1 MPHEPGKIRN
11 VAVVGHRGTGKTSL
25 VEAMLF
31 QAGAI
36 NRLGAV
42 EAGTTVS
49 DWDDDEH
56 KRQMSLAASL
66 THLEWHERKINLI
79 DTPGDSGFQ
88 ADTIAALQVV
98 EGALV
103 VVSGVMGVEVNTSR
117 VWERAEKLELSRVV
131 FVNML
136 DRERA
141 DFFRSLTA
149 LRDQLSDRC
158 VAIQLP
164 IGDEHELRGV
174 VDLLHNCAYMD
185 PSGAREGDPVPI
197 PDDMAELAARYREKL
212 LDAVVETDEALMERY
227 LGGEEL
233 DPHDVA
239 AALKTAVT
247 SDELYPVACG
257 IATRN
262 LGTHAL
268 LDLLVEGVP
277 SPARKPAPMDTAGA
291 TVAFVFKTV
300 ADPFAGRISCFR
312 VYGGTVSGDTMLV
325 NLRDK
330 AKERIGGLM
339 MLQGKDHEKAAA
351 FNAGDIGVVAK
362 LKDVQTGDLLA
373 DSERDLEPPPLAF
386 TEPVMSFAV
395 TPKTK
400 GDEDKVAQAL
410 RRLHEEDPTLQIRRD
425 PQTGEQLLSG
435 MSQVHVEVA
444 VGRLKSRFGV
454 EVELHPP
461 RVPYVETIKAEARAQ
476 GRYKKQTGGR
486 GQFGDCVIVIE
497 PLEGHVGY
505 EFVDQI
511 VGGVIPHGF
520 RPAVD
525 KGVQETM
532 AHGVLAGA
540 PVQGVRVRLV
550 DGSYHTVD
558 SSEMAFKVAGSMAFK
573 SAYEKAQPTLLEP
586 IMQLEATVPDEAVGA
601 VNGDLNSRRG
611 RLLGMEPTGGM
622 TTIKAEVPMAEVLAY
637 SQSLTSMT
645 GGRGDYH
652 MHFLRYEEVP
662 SHIAQKLIESAKK
675 DGRGRPGLTRRFRPR
690 AGISRSGRHV
700 ARAERA
706 TLHGCASRGSAPSG
720 TAASASGR
728 CFLASGRSAS
738 RPTAASA
745 TSTSVRSAARPLST
759 TAGSRRAHPSVR

>member
-1 MPHEPGKIRN
+1 MSQEPGKIRN

-36 NRLGAV
+36 NRLGTV
-42 EAGTTVS
+42 EAGTTTT
-49 DWDDDEH
+49 DWDEDEQ
-56 KRQMSLAASL
+56 KRQMSLASSL
-66 THLEWHERKINLI
+66 AHLEWQGRKINLI

-88 ADTIAALQVV
+88 ADVISSLRVV
-98 EGALV
+98 EGTLV
-103 VVSGVMGVEVNTSR
+103 VASGVMGVEVNTSR
-117 VWERAEKLELSRVV
+117 VWARSEALELSRVV

-141 DFFRSLTA
+141 DFFRTLTA
-149 LRDQLSDRC
+149 LSEQLSDRC

-164 IGDEHELRGV
+164 IGREHELTGV

-185 PSGAREGDPVPI
+185 PGGAREGDPVPV
-197 PDDMAELAARYREKL
+197 PADMESTVAEYREKL
-212 LDAVVETDEALMERY
+212 LDAVVETDDALMESY

-233 DPHDVA
+233 DPAAVA

-247 SDELYPVACG
+247 NDQLYPVGCG
-257 IATRN
+257 VATKN

-268 LDLLVEGVP
+268 LDLLVEGIP
-277 SPARKPAPMDTAGA
+277 SPARKGTGLETGGA
-291 TVAFVFKTV
+291 TAAFVFKTV
-300 ADPFAGRISCFR
+300 ADPFAGRISAFR
-312 VYGGTVSGDTMLV
+312 VYGGTVAADSTLV

-330 AKERIGGLM
+330 AKERLGGLM
-339 MLQGKDHEKAAA
+339 TLQGKEHEKADA
-351 FNAGDIGVVAK
+351 FVDGDIGAVAK

-373 DSERDLEPPPLAF
+373 DAERAIEAPRLDFP
-386 TEPVMSFAV
+386 EPVMSFAV

-410 RRLHEEDPTLQIRRD
+410 RRLHEEDPTLQLRRD

-444 VGRLKSRFGV
+444 VARLKGRFGV
-454 EVELHPP
+454 EVELHQP
-461 RVPYVETIKAEARAQ
+461 RVPYVETIKSEARAQ

-486 GQFGDCVIVIE
+486 GQFGDCHIVIE

-511 VGGVIPHGF
+511 VGGVIPQGF

-525 KGVQETM
+525 KGIQETM
-532 AHGVLAGA
+532 ASGELAGA

-573 SAYEKAQPTLLEP
+573 SAYEKAQPVLLEP
-586 IMQLEATVPDEAVGA
+586 IMSLEVTVPDDAVGA

-611 RLLGMEPTGGM
+611 RLQGMDPVGGM
-622 TTIKAEVPMAEVLAY
+622 TTIRAEVPMAEVLTY

-652 MHFLRYEEVP
+652 MEFLRYEEVP
-662 SHIAQKLIESAKK
+662 AHIAQKLIETAKK
-675 DGRGRPGLTRRFRPR
+675 
-690 AGISRSGRHV
+690 
-700 ARAERA
+700 EREA
-706 TLHGCASRGSAPSG
+706 VPA
-720 TAASASGR
+720 
-728 CFLASGRSAS
+728 
-738 RPTAASA
+738 
-745 TSTSVRSAARPLST
+745 
-759 TAGSRRAHPSVR
+759 

>member
-1 MPHEPGKIRN
+1 MPQEPGKIRN

-25 VEAMLF
+25 VEALLY
-31 QAGAI
+31 QAGAT

-42 EAGTTVS
+42 EAGTTVA
-49 DWDDDEH
+49 DWDEDEQRRH
-56 KRQMSLAASL
+56 MSLSASVCHA
-66 THLEWHERKINLI
+66 TWQGRKINLL

-88 ADTIAALQVV
+88 ADTIAALHVV

-117 VWERAEKLELSRVV
+117 VWQRAEKLGLSRVL

-141 DFFRSLTA
+141 DFFRTLAA
-149 LRDQLSDRC
+149 LREQLSPRC

-164 IGDEHELRGV
+164 IGAEHELTGI

-185 PSGAREGDPVPI
+185 PGGAREGDPAPI
-197 PDDMAELAARYREKL
+197 PEELAATAAEHREKL

-247 SDELYPVACG
+247 NDELYPVSCG
-257 IATRN
+257 VATKN
-262 LGTHAL
+262 LGTHSL

-277 SPARKPAPMDTAGA
+277 SPARKTSPFADGGTA
-291 TVAFVFKTV
+291 AFVFKTV

-312 VYGGTVSGDTMLV
+312 VFSGTVSSDSNV
-325 NLRDK
+325 INARDH
-330 AKERIGGLM
+330 AKERLGALM
-339 MLQGKDHEKAAA
+339 MLQGKEHEKADG
-351 FNAGDIGVVAK
+351 FGPGDIGAVAK
-362 LKDVQTGDLLA
+362 LKDVQTGDVLVDA
-373 DSERDLEPPPLAF
+373 ERQLEPPELDFP
-386 TEPVMSFAV
+386 EPVMSFAV

-410 RRLHEEDPTLQIRRD
+410 RRLHEEDPTLQLRRD

-454 EVELHPP
+454 EVELHQP
-461 RVPYVETIKAEARAQ
+461 RVPYVETIKAPARAQ

-486 GQFGDCVIVIE
+486 GQFGDAHIQIE
-497 PLEGHVGY
+497 PLEGHTGY
-505 EFVDQI
+505 EFVDKI
-511 VGGVIPHGF
+511 VGGVIPQGF

-525 KGVQETM
+525 KGIQEAM
-532 AHGVLAGA
+532 QRGDLAGA
-540 PVQGVRVRLV
+540 PVQGVRVSLV

-586 IMQLEATVPDEAVGA
+586 IMQLDVTVPDDAVGG

-611 RLLGMEPTGGM
+611 RLLGMEPAAGM
-622 TTIKAEVPMAEVLAY
+622 TTIRAEVPMAEVLTY
-637 SQSLTSMT
+637 SQSLTSLT

-652 MHFLRYEEVP
+652 MEFLRYEEVP
-662 SHIAQKLIESAKK
+662 AHIAQKLIEAAKK
-675 DGRGRPGLTRRFRPR
+675 EKEAVP
-690 AGISRSGRHV
+690 A
-700 ARAERA
+700 
-706 TLHGCASRGSAPSG
+706 
-720 TAASASGR
+720 
-728 CFLASGRSAS
+728 
-738 RPTAASA
+738 
-745 TSTSVRSAARPLST
+745 
-759 TAGSRRAHPSVR
+759 